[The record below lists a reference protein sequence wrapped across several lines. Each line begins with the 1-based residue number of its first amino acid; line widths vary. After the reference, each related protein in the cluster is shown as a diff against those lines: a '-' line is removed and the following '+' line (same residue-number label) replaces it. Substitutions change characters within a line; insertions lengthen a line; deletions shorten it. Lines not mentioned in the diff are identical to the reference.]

1 MITDTPAAASKT
13 TEAFSLDLG
22 TRWQALRAAKPELR
36 IRDAAAALGTTEL
49 ELLATTVG
57 TTARWLDH
65 DGAALVHGLVDV
77 GRCMALTRNDSAVS
91 EVRGRYGGVELGPH
105 AGQVVGDGIDL
116 RVFMSHWRY
125 ALAVTEP
132 DPRGGLSLRR
142 SIHVF
147 DGAGVAVHKVYL
159 EAEGGD
165 PAAWD
170 ALVAARAAATAP
182 TLELTP
188 AVAPPTVPD
197 DAVDVAALRADWDA
211 MTDTHEFFLLL
222 RKHRVTRPQAL
233 RLAGP
238 ERARQVHGSSL
249 GQVLAEAS
257 ETALRLMLFI
267 GNRGCLQ
274 VFSGTVARIKR
285 MGPWLN
291 VLDPDFNLHLREDHL
306 ASSWWVDKPTAF
318 GTVRSLEL
326 FDATGNTIAM
336 VFAKRDDRRQ
346 VEDSAWAA
354 LLGRL
359 PALPALL
366 ALPALPEAADGA
378 R

>member
-1 MITDTPAAASKT
+1 MITETTAAPTT
-13 TEAFSLDLG
+13 TEFALDLG
-22 TRWQALRAAKPELR
+22 TRWQALRAAQPELR

-57 TTARWLDH
+57 TTSRWLDR
-65 DGAALVHGLVDV
+65 DCPALVHGLVDV

-91 EVRGRYGGVELGPH
+91 EVRGHYGGVELGPH
-105 AGQVVGDGIDL
+105 AGQVVGDAIDL

-132 DPRGGLSLRR
+132 DPRGDLTPRR
-142 SIHVF
+142 SIHIF

-159 EAEGGD
+159 QADGGD
-165 PAAWD
+165 VAAWD
-170 ALVAARAAATAP
+170 ALVEARAATTAP
-182 TLELTP
+182 TIELAP
-188 AVAPPTVPD
+188 AVAQPAVDD
-197 DAVDVAALRADWDA
+197 DAVDIAKLRADWDA
-211 MTDTHEFFLLL
+211 MTDTHEFFMLM
-222 RKHRVTRPQAL
+222 RNHRVTRPQAL
-233 RLAGP
+233 RLAGT

-257 ETALRLMLFI
+257 ETALKLMLFI

-291 VLDPDFNLHLREDHL
+291 VLDPSFNLHLREDHI
-306 ASSWWVDKPTAF
+306 ASTWWVDKPTAF

-326 FDATGNTIAM
+326 FDAAGNTIAM
-336 VFAKRDDRRQ
+336 AFIKRDDRRQ
-346 VEDSAWAA
+346 VEDGAWAA
-354 LLGRL
+354 LLAR
-359 PALPALL
+359 
-366 ALPALPEAADGA
+366 LPEATDGA